1 LAETL
6 TSDERLRLAALLQA
20 AVANRSLTSEHA
32 QTLREIG
39 KRLPRA
45 RLFSAQVQRTEV
57 NEFGFETDQ
66 VWTVEDG
73 SIRCGAWRVAR
84 RALFGR
90 AIAFRHW
97 TSAEESGA
105 YLLKP
110 VGGAWRLH
118 QSSVSHG

>member
-1 LAETL
+1 M
-6 TSDERLRLAALLQA
+6 LRG
-20 AVANRSLTSEHA
+20 
-32 QTLREIG
+32 IG
-39 KRLPRA
+39 QRLPRA
-45 RLFSAQVQRTEV
+45 RLLSAQVQRTEV

-97 TSAEESGA
+97 TSAERGEG

-110 VGGAWRLH
+110 VGDAWRLH
-118 QSSVSHG
+118 QSTSRTVRLGNMQFDVTRFVPVD